1 MHCVWF
7 LFIAELLEISPKSPC
22 HYVFFNVF
30 LFGMIGYTQIPLGGT
45 YWWPEVYCWS
55 TRRPLCRRPF
65 SVGCNVVIRRWCGRC
80 WSIKLMCISTSED
93 NGAER
98 HRGWWFKGALSSPDL
113 EFWITPPKTNGRN
126 LKITCLKRKIIFQTS
141 IFGFH
146 VSFPGSICE
155 YSKA

>member
-7 LFIAELLEISPKSPC
+7 LFISELLEISLKSPC

-30 LFGMIGYTQIPLGGT
+30 LFGMIGYTQIPLGGS
-45 YWWPEVYCWS
+45 YWWLEVYCWS
-55 TRRPLCRRPF
+55 TRRPLSRRPF

-80 WSIKLMCISTSED
+80 WSIKLMCISTSPE
-93 NGAER
+93 NGAES
-98 HRGWWFKGALSSPDL
+98 HKGWWLKGADPVQILNFGLHPQKLTAGTWKSHVWKGKSSSK
-113 EFWITPPKTNGRN
+113 PPF
-126 LKITCLKRKIIFQTS
+126 L
-141 IFGFH
+141 GFH